1 MGGNGGAIGRPVD
14 GGERVGGE
22 WGLDWGEV
30 GLDGGDPGWLPD
42 VVGED
47 SEQFILF
54 LRVIFEELLSESLAL
69 NRQGGHRG
77 FRTGR
82 GLWGG
87 SL

>member
-1 MGGNGGAIGRPVD
+1 MGGNGRAVGRPVD

-22 WGLDWGEV
+22 RGLDGREV
-30 GLDGGDPGWLPD
+30 CLDGGDPRWLPD

-47 SEQFILF
+47 SKQFILF

-69 NRQGGHRG
+69 DRQGGHRG

-82 GLWGG
+82 RGGL
-87 SL
+87 